1 MRVAEM
7 VHGRHLTDECVQ
19 KARVRKGQGEA
30 VRNRNLEAEQGEGQ
44 GPGRKGWNFREMC
57 FPPSQRCLLNIASKC
72 VTFHKWGGRSE
83 ERELRRLHG
92 GRKPSSREDVY
103 KDSGLFISEEIQD
116 IFIPLSFLLRKKHS

>member
-7 VHGRHLTDECVQ
+7 FHGRHLTDECVQ

-57 FPPSQRCLLNIASKC
+57 FPPSQRHLLNIASKC
-72 VTFHKWGGRSE
+72 VHFSQMGRQ
-83 ERELRRLHG
+83 ER
-92 GRKPSSREDVY
+92 RKGV
-103 KDSGLFISEEIQD
+103 
-116 IFIPLSFLLRKKHS
+116 KKTARGKKT